1 MKIPKGKRGKALS
14 RKNKNPIPLEH
25 AFVDNAR
32 FGFYLVLPAQVML
45 IFIVVFPMLSAIY
58 LSLTQWSPM
67 AASGTRWY
75 EAYKYWG
82 WLHNYWALI
91 RDKDFLLAILRT
103 VIIVAVVVPIEF
115 LLGLA
120 LSFLFLDKFPGKK
133 VLHSLILIPMMI
145 VPAVAGFTF
154 YMLFQ
159 NVGPV
164 NAVLSSILARPVD
177 IPWLTGKVLAV
188 ISIMIVDI
196 WEWTPLMFLILLSGL
211 MALPEDQINAAVILG
226 ASRWQ
231 RFRLITFPL
240 LKPVITIALIIRGME
255 AIKIFDPIWIM
266 TTGGPG
272 TSTETIS
279 VYMYKH
285 GFKFLN
291 WSWVSAGG
299 ILIMIVISIAS
310 IYALKPI
317 REKEEEQAA

>member
-1 MKIPKGKRGKALS
+1 MIPRGEKGGKALS
-14 RKNKNPIPLEH
+14 RKKKNPIPMEH

-32 FGFYLVLPAQVML
+32 FGLYLVLPAQVML

-58 LSLTQWSPM
+58 LSLTTWSPM
-67 AASGTRWY
+67 VAAGSKWY
-75 EAYKYWG
+75 DAYKYWG

-91 RDKDFLLAILRT
+91 RDTDFLLAILRT
-103 VIIVAVVVPIEF
+103 VIIVLIVVPVEF

-159 NVGPV
+159 NVGPI
-164 NAVLSSILARPVD
+164 NAVISSIVGHQVD
-177 IPWLTGKVLAV
+177 IPWLTGQVLAM
-188 ISIMIVDI
+188 ISVMIVDI

-211 MALPEDQINAAVILG
+211 MALPEDQVNAAVILG

-255 AIKIFDPIWIM
+255 AVKIFDPIWIM

-291 WSWVSAGG
+291 WSWVSAAG
-299 ILIMIVISIAS
+299 ILIMIIISIAS

-317 REKEEEQAA
+317 REREEEQVA

>member
-1 MKIPKGKRGKALS
+1 MSK
-14 RKNKNPIPLEH
+14 KNKSLQQGG
-25 AFVDNAR
+25 FVDTAK
-32 FGFYLVLPAQVML
+32 FGLYLVLPAQIML

-58 LSLTQWSPM
+58 LSLTQWSPLT
-67 AASGTRWY
+67 AAGTRWY
-75 EAYKYWG
+75 EAYKFWG
-82 WLHNYWALI
+82 WLRNYWELI

-103 VIIVAVVVPIEF
+103 VLIVGVVVPIEF
-115 LLGLA
+115 FLGLA
-120 LSFLFLDKFPGKK
+120 LAFLFLDKFPGKK
-133 VLHSLILIPMMI
+133 ILHTLILMPMMI

-164 NAVLSSILARPVD
+164 NAVLGSVLSHEVS
-177 IPWLTGKVLAV
+177 IPWLTGKVMAIL
-188 ISIMIVDI
+188 SIMLVDI

-231 RFRLITFPL
+231 RFRLVVFPL
-240 LKPVITIALIIRGME
+240 LKPVITIGLIIRGME

-272 TSTETIS
+272 TATETIS

-285 GFKFLN
+285 GFKYLK
-291 WSWVSAGG
+291 WSWVAAGG
-299 ILIMIVISIAS
+299 ILIMIIISIAS
-310 IYALKPI
+310 VYALKPLK
-317 REKEEEQAA
+317 EKEEEQAA

>member
-1 MKIPKGKRGKALS
+1 M
-14 RKNKNPIPLEH
+14 EH

-32 FGFYLVLPAQVML
+32 FGLYLVLPAQVML

-58 LSLTQWSPM
+58 LSLTTWSPM
-67 AASGTRWY
+67 ASAGNRWY

-159 NVGPV
+159 NVGPI
-164 NAVLSSILARPVD
+164 NAVLSSIVGHPVN
-177 IPWLTGKVLAV
+177 IPWLTGKVLAI

-211 MALPEDQINAAVILG
+211 MALPERPDKRRDYPRRFPLAAVP
-226 ASRWQ
+226 
-231 RFRLITFPL
+231 LITFPL

-299 ILIMIVISIAS
+299 ILIMIIISIAS